1 MDADKLEE
9 LERLLKAA
17 TPGPWR
23 DRADER
29 YSPNAVLYGPDDTDG
44 DFLVIGSL
52 RGSKSAGSH
61 SHSVHS
67 IPSCTQALA
76 NAALIVAAINAL
88 PGLIESARRVRELE
102 AALAEMS
109 DCQPLPKIY
118 KYTGT
123 AEVDVENMFDV
134 GHRHA
139 NGRKPYD
146 YLKSWLSMLRPFA
159 YATQDDSWGEMEKL
173 LSIVMN
179 NYVQTLVKAEAAR
192 AALQTKGPTT

>member
-1 MDADKLEE
+1 MDADKLDE
-9 LERLLKAA
+9 LERLLAEH
-17 TPGPWR
+17 
-23 DRADER
+23 ER
-29 YSPNAVLYGPDDTDG
+29 LHDDIANHAEGSPNAVEAAWKAHDARIELQRALLAYSPE
-44 DFLVIGSL
+44 LV
-52 RGSKSAGSH
+52 AM
-61 SHSVHS
+61 
-67 IPSCTQALA
+67 
-76 NAALIVAAINAL
+76 
-88 PGLIESARRVRELE
+88 ARRVAELE
-102 AALAEMS
+102 GALADMA

-118 KYTGT
+118 RYTGT

-134 GHRHA
+134 GHRHVS
-139 NGRKPYD
+139 GRKPYD

>member
-1 MDADKLEE
+1 MTPEKLDE
-9 LERLLKAA
+9 LERLLKAG
-17 TPGPWR
+17 TPGPWEAR
-23 DRADER
+23 PMQSREQGRLACWTEIFSQNISLVHIQASKHADDE
-29 YSPNAVLYGPDDTDG
+29 
-44 DFLVIGSL
+44 
-52 RGSKSAGSH
+52 
-61 SHSVHS
+61 
-67 IPSCTQALA
+67 A

-88 PGLIESARRVRELE
+88 EELVAMGRRVAELE
-102 AALAEMS
+102 GALSEMT

>member
-1 MDADKLEE
+1 V
-9 LERLLKAA
+9 ER
-17 TPGPWR
+17 
-23 DRADER
+23 
-29 YSPNAVLYGPDDTDG
+29 
-44 DFLVIGSL
+44 
-52 RGSKSAGSH
+52 
-61 SHSVHS
+61 
-67 IPSCTQALA
+67 
-76 NAALIVAAINAL
+76 
-88 PGLIESARRVRELE
+88 LE

-139 NGRKPYD
+139 NGKKPYD

-179 NYVQTLVKAEAAR
+179 NYVQTLVKAESAR
-192 AALQTKGPTT
+192 AALKGT

>member
-9 LERLLKAA
+9 LERLLKAG
-17 TPGPWR
+17 TPGPWKI
-23 DRADER
+23 ER
-29 YSPNAVLYGPDDTDG
+29 GKRCIQGPDTGEG
-44 DFLVIGSL
+44 DALVITSVMG
-52 RGSKSAGSH
+52 GSKQWSAS
-61 SHSVHS
+61 
-67 IPSCTQALA
+67 PYQEYCTAGMHEGDA

-88 PGLIESARRVRELE
+88 PELIARGRELE
-102 AALAEMS
+102 GALAKMA
-109 DCQPLPKIY
+109 DCQALPKIY

-192 AALQTKGPTT
+192 AALKGPTT

>member
-1 MDADKLEE
+1 MTTLEE
-9 LERLLKAA
+9 LNAEAAAKALDDIGELIDQLASNAREFDFNTANRMERDAAKALLIIE
-17 TPGPWR
+17 G
-23 DRADER
+23 
-29 YSPNAVLYGPDDTDG
+29 
-44 DFLVIGSL
+44 
-52 RGSKSAGSH
+52 
-61 SHSVHS
+61 
-67 IPSCTQALA
+67 
-76 NAALIVAAINAL
+76 AINAL
-88 PGLIESARRVRELE
+88 PGLLESARRVERLE
-102 AALAEMS
+102 AALAKMS

-192 AALQTKGPTT
+192 AAALKEKP

>member
-9 LERLLKAA
+9 LERLLRAG
-17 TPGPWR
+17 TPGPWIFH
-23 DRADER
+23 DLRAEKEWEGDQS
-29 YSPNAVLYGPDDTDG
+29 YSISVGLGFVDDA
-44 DFLVIGSL
+44 
-52 RGSKSAGSH
+52 KYYPSA
-61 SHSVHS
+61 
-67 IPSCTQALA
+67 PCFDD
-76 NAALIVAAINAL
+76 AALIVAAINAL
-88 PGLIESARRVRELE
+88 PELVARVRELE
-102 AALAEMS
+102 GALAKMA
-109 DCQPLPKIY
+109 DCQALPKIY

-159 YATQDDSWGEMEKL
+159 YATRDDSWGEMEKL

-192 AALQTKGPTT
+192 AALKGPTT

>member
-1 MDADKLEE
+1 MDADKLDELEQLQSYRRKVWEQYHLPRADREHGFKDIEYAVVTSADASVLRWLDNALEE
-9 LERLLKAA
+9 L
-17 TPGPWR
+17 
-23 DRADER
+23 
-29 YSPNAVLYGPDDTDG
+29 
-44 DFLVIGSL
+44 
-52 RGSKSAGSH
+52 
-61 SHSVHS
+61 
-67 IPSCTQALA
+67 
-76 NAALIVAAINAL
+76 VAM
-88 PGLIESARRVRELE
+88 GRRVAELE
-102 AALAEMS
+102 GALAEMS

>member
-1 MDADKLEE
+1 MDADKLDE
-9 LERLLKAA
+9 LERLLKAG
-17 TPGPWR
+17 TPGPWQLMAG
-23 DRADER
+23 DPLAIDAHQ
-29 YSPNAVLYGPDDTDG
+29 AVYVAKMTGATPVT
-44 DFLVIGSL
+44 
-52 RGSKSAGSH
+52 R
-61 SHSVHS
+61 
-67 IPSCTQALA
+67 LA
-76 NAALIVAAINAL
+76 NNAALIVAAINAL
-88 PGLIESARRVRELE
+88 PELVAMGRRVAELE
-102 AALAEMS
+102 GALSEMT